1 MMKINELYENHITKP
16 NQFKSIDIYEH
27 LPTLKSY
34 SEKYNHITEM
44 GVRWG
49 SSTIAFLA
57 GNTSKLI
64 SYDIQI
70 TNEINHIINLSKTID
85 TDFIFNKQDTLSIDI
100 ETTDVLFIDTLHTY
114 NQLYSELTKH
124 SEKVKHHILLH
135 DTISFRE
142 KDEVLYNHASNLVK
156 NMSNTKKGLYAA
168 VIDFISTNDDWYIE
182 KEYDNNNGLMVLSR
196 NSNK

>member
-1 MMKINELYENHITKP
+1 MMKINELYENHVNKP
-16 NQFKSIDIYEH
+16 NQFKSVDINEH

-49 SSTIAFLA
+49 SSTIAFLE
-57 GNTSKLI
+57 GGTSKLI

-70 TNEINHIINLSKTID
+70 TNEIKHIIDLSKTIE
-85 TDFIFNKQDTLSIDI
+85 TEFIFNEQDTLSIDI

-114 NQLYSELTKH
+114 NQLYNELIKH
-124 SEKVKHHILLH
+124 SEKVKYHILLH
-135 DTISFRE
+135 DTVSFRE
-142 KDEVLYNHASNLVK
+142 KDEVLYNHASVMIK
-156 NMSNTKKGLYAA
+156 NMKNSKKGLYAA
-168 VIDFISTNDDWYIE
+168 VTDFITTNDDWYIE
-182 KEYDNNNGLMVLSR
+182 KEYENNNGLMVLSR

>member
-1 MMKINELYENHITKP
+1 MMKINELYENHVNKP
-16 NQFKSIDIYEH
+16 NQFKSVDINEH

-49 SSTIAFLA
+49 SSTIAFLE
-57 GNTSKLI
+57 GGTSKLI

-70 TNEINHIINLSKTID
+70 TNEIKHIIDLSKTIE
-85 TDFIFNKQDTLSIDI
+85 TEFIFNEQDTLSIDI

-114 NQLYSELTKH
+114 NQLYSELIKH
-124 SEKVKHHILLH
+124 SEKVKYHILLH
-135 DTISFRE
+135 DTVSFRE
-142 KDEVLYNHASNLVK
+142 KDEVLYNHASDLVK
-156 NMSNTKKGLYAA
+156 NMKNNKKGLYAA
-168 VIDFISTNDDWYIE
+168 VIDFISTNVDWYIE
-182 KEYDNNNGLMVLSR
+182 KEYVNNNGLMVLSR

>member
-1 MMKINELYENHITKP
+1 MTKINNLYENHVNKP
-16 NQFKSIDIYEH
+16 NEFNSTDINEH

-34 SEKYNHITEM
+34 SEKYKHITEM

-57 GNTSKLI
+57 GNSSKLI

-70 TNEINHIINLSKTID
+70 TNEINEIINLSKTIE

-114 NQLYSELTKH
+114 NQLYSELIKH
-124 SEKVKHHILLH
+124 SEKVKYHILLH
-135 DTISFRE
+135 DTVSFRE
-142 KDEVLYNHASNLVK
+142 KDEVLYNHASVIIK
-156 NMSNTKKGLYAA
+156 NMKNSKKGLYQA
-168 VIDFISTNDDWYIE
+168 VTDFITINNDWYIE
-182 KEYDNNNGLMVLSR
+182 KEYKNNNGLMVLSR

>member
-1 MMKINELYENHITKP
+1 MMKINELYENHVNKP
-16 NQFKSIDIYEH
+16 NQFKSIDINEH

-114 NQLYSELTKH
+114 NQLYNELTKH

-168 VIDFISTNDDWYIE
+168 VIDFISTNNDWYIE

>member
-1 MMKINELYENHITKP
+1 MMRINELYENHVNKP
-16 NQFKSIDIYEH
+16 NQFKSIDINEH

-49 SSTIAFLA
+49 SSTIAFLE
-57 GNTSKLI
+57 GGTSKLI

-70 TNEINHIINLSKTID
+70 TNEIKYIIDLSKTIE
-85 TDFIFNKQDTLSIDI
+85 TEFIFNERDTLSIDI

-114 NQLYSELTKH
+114 NQLYNELTKH

-142 KDEVLYNHASNLVK
+142 KDEVLYNHASDLVK

-168 VIDFISTNDDWYIE
+168 VIDFISTNNDWYIE

-196 NSNK
+196 KSNK

>member
-1 MMKINELYENHITKP
+1 MTKINEIYENHVNKP
-16 NQFKSIDIYEH
+16 NQFKSVDINEH

-49 SSTIAFLA
+49 SSTIAFLE
-57 GNTSKLI
+57 GGTSKLI

-70 TNEINHIINLSKTID
+70 TNEIKHIIDLSKTIE
-85 TDFIFNKQDTLSIDI
+85 TEFIFNEQDTLSIDI

-114 NQLYSELTKH
+114 NQLYNELIKH
-124 SEKVKHHILLH
+124 SEKVKRHILLH
-135 DTISFRE
+135 DTVSFRE
-142 KDEVLYNHASNLVK
+142 KDEVLYNHASDLVK
-156 NMSNTKKGLYAA
+156 NIKNNKKGLYAA
-168 VIDFISTNDDWYIE
+168 VIDFISTNVDWYIE
-182 KEYDNNNGLMVLSR
+182 KEYVNNNGLMVLSR

>member
-1 MMKINELYENHITKP
+1 MKINELYENHVNKP
-16 NQFKSIDIYEH
+16 NQFKSTDINEH

-57 GNTSKLI
+57 GKANKLI

-114 NQLYSELTKH
+114 NQLYNELTKH

-142 KDEVLYNHASNLVK
+142 KDEVLYNHSSELVK
-156 NMSNTKKGLYAA
+156 NMTNTKKGLYAA
-168 VIDFISTNDDWYIE
+168 VIDFISTNKDWYIE

>member
-1 MMKINELYENHITKP
+1 MMRINELYENHVNKP
-16 NQFKSIDIYEH
+16 NQFKSIDINEH

-49 SSTIAFLA
+49 SSTIAFLE
-57 GNTSKLI
+57 GGTSKLI

-70 TNEINHIINLSKTID
+70 TNEIKYIIDLSKTIE
-85 TDFIFNKQDTLSIDI
+85 TEFIFNERDTLSIDI

-114 NQLYSELTKH
+114 NQLYNELTKH

-142 KDEVLYNHASNLVK
+142 KDEVLYNHASDLVK

-168 VIDFISTNDDWYIE
+168 VIDFISTNNDWYIE
-182 KEYDNNNGLMVLSR
+182 KEYDTNNGLMVLSR
-196 NSNK
+196 KSNK

>member
-1 MMKINELYENHITKP
+1 MTKINELYQNHVSNP
-16 NQFKSIDIYEH
+16 YQFKSIDINEH

-85 TDFIFNKQDTLSIDI
+85 TDFIFKKQDTLSIDI

-114 NQLYSELTKH
+114 NQLYNELKKH

-142 KDEVLYNHASNLVK
+142 KDEVLYNHASDLVK

-168 VIDFISTNDDWYIE
+168 VIDFISTNNDWYIE